1 MTRRGNGVEGHD
13 SAFDDL
19 MAGNREYASHF
30 TLNGFDGLAHAGLA
44 MITCMDSR
52 LEPLEMVGLHVGD
65 AKIIRTPGGRLTED
79 ALIGCVLGVHLLNVT
94 RIMLVPHTRCAMA
107 TGEDHEIAAQ
117 VREATGADVSS
128 MRLGASPDQ
137 HGNLVRD
144 VDRLRNHRLVIG
156 RAAVGGF
163 LYDVATGRLDQVV

>member
-1 MTRRGNGVEGHD
+1 MKND
-13 SAFDDL
+13 AAFDDL

-30 TLNGFDGLAHAGLA
+30 VLNGFDGLAHAGLA

-52 LEPLEMVGLHVGD
+52 LEPLEMVGLRVGD

-79 ALIGCVLGVHLLNVT
+79 ALIGCVLGVHLLKVT

-107 TGEDHEIAAQ
+107 TGDDHEIAEQ
-117 VREATGADVSS
+117 VRRATGADLSA

-144 VDRLRNHRLVIG
+144 VDRLRSHRLVLG

-163 LYDVATGRLDQVV
+163 LYHVESGRLEQVV